1 MWRKSLYL
9 LLIITAFYTHLMINY
24 PSDTLKSMGYNQALD
39 WYAAQVS
46 SRADCHILYNP
57 GLRPLTFS
65 DSKLKVGTLL
75 PGNNSNYAGQL
86 EQLLGRHCQVIVE
99 CSAAD
104 TWHTSQDGQVYLEKL
119 RAQAYRAVVFD
130 GGHHLPTLGMAP
142 DIIIVPDIAGYAVH
156 SYMLDGMKVAK
167 IRELIKESGSNTMLV
182 SVPRWA
188 LIKNEHALG
197 LIVQK
202 ALAGASYQNK
212 SAAFRPAVRERMS
225 KTRGMAFAWV
235 NQESLDNS
243 SHFINSL
250 KSMGSLDLVK
260 IYLAFDYNYISRD
273 QAVFFAAKLRREFG
287 VPVETV
293 NQPVK
298 VANVFWGGY
307 NVLSQPGHNFKKHG
321 SS

>member
-9 LLIITAFYTHLMINY
+9 LLIIAAFYTSLMINY
-24 PSDTLKSMGYNQALD
+24 PSDTLKSLGYNQALD

-46 SRADCHILYNP
+46 SRAVCRILYNP
-57 GLRPLTFS
+57 GLRPLNFA
-65 DSKLKVGTLL
+65 DSRLKVGALL
-75 PGNNSNYAGQL
+75 PGNNSNYAVQL
-86 EQLLGRHCQVIVE
+86 EQLLARQCQVIVE

-104 TWHTSQDGQVYLEKL
+104 TWHTSQDGQVYLKKL
-119 RAQAYRAVVFD
+119 RTRAYRAVIFD

-167 IRELIKESGSNTMLV
+167 IHELIKESGSSTMLV
-182 SVPRWA
+182 SMPRWA
-188 LIKNEHALG
+188 LIKNERALS

-202 ALAGASYQNK
+202 ALTGASCNNK
-212 SAAFRPAVRERMS
+212 PEAFQPIARERMS
-225 KTRGMAFAWV
+225 KVWGTVFAWV
-235 NQESLDNS
+235 NRECLDDRTS
-243 SHFINSL
+243 FINNL
-250 KSMGSLDLVK
+250 KSLGTVDLVK
-260 IYLAFDYNYISRD
+260 IYLAFDYNYVNPE
-273 QAVFFAAKLRREFG
+273 QAGFFAVQLQRELG
-287 VPVETV
+287 VPVEIV

-307 NVLSQPGHNFKKHG
+307 NVLPQPGHNFKKHG

>member
-1 MWRKSLYL
+1 MWRKSIYL
-9 LLIITAFYTHLMINY
+9 LLIIAAFYTNLMINY
-24 PSDTLKSMGYNQALD
+24 PSDTLKSLGYNQALD

-46 SRADCHILYNP
+46 SRAVCHILYNP
-57 GLRPLTFS
+57 GLRPLKFP
-65 DSKLKVGTLL
+65 DAKLKVGTLL
-75 PGNNSNYAGQL
+75 PGSTSNYAGQL

-119 RAQAYRAVVFD
+119 RAQAYRAVIFD

-167 IRELIKESGSNTMLV
+167 IQELIKESGSNTILV

-197 LIVQK
+197 LIAQK
-202 ALAGASYQNK
+202 ALAGASYQSE
-212 SAAFRPAVRERMS
+212 SAAFRPLARERMS
-225 KTRGMAFAWV
+225 KIHGTAFAWV
-235 NQESLDNS
+235 NRESLENS
-243 SHFINSL
+243 SRFINNL

-260 IYLAFDYNYISRD
+260 IYLAFDYNYINHD
-273 QAVFFAAKLRREFG
+273 QAGFFAAKLRKEFE

-298 VANVFWGGY
+298 VANVFWGGC
-307 NVLSQPGHNFKKHG
+307 NVLPQPGLNFKKHG